1 MVAKVERQMNKTLKF
16 LLKAVI
22 ILVVVILVG
31 RLFIINIFY
40 IDKYE
45 TISAS
50 QKSETITRIE
60 KVQAGKPS
68 NSQVFDKFIM
78 YDTCKVVE
86 DGQTRSKDCIYK
98 ISFKSF
104 YDFTDANKPLE
115 CYEFNLNVIYMDEGI
130 KTEKEI
136 DIKFKAYVDANK
148 HEAYIA
154 GEKKITN
161 KDKETFKGLITG
173 VNYSFRDV
181 ITANYGIPTFN
192 LNDLLLTLNDSSYTV
207 KADGDY
213 VKTEKQEKGTGSDQ
227 TETVVAKDVN
237 IIKIDEDGKYSA
249 QHYYLKDDNKIQG
262 YYYSEINSTN
272 KKISMPSN
280 LTEYSSPLELSKI
293 LDETI

>member
-1 MVAKVERQMNKTLKF
+1 MNKTLKF

-22 ILVVVILVG
+22 VLVVVILVG
-31 RLFIINIFY
+31 LLFINNISY

-45 TISAS
+45 PISAS
-50 QKSETITRIE
+50 QKAEVIARIE
-60 KVQAGKPS
+60 NVQSGKPT
-68 NSQVFDKFIM
+68 NSQVFDKFIL
-78 YDTCKVVE
+78 YDTCEVVE
-86 DGQTRSKDCIYK
+86 DGQTRFKDRICK
-98 ISFKSF
+98 ISVKSF

-115 CYEFNLNVIYMDEGI
+115 CNEINLNVIYKAEGI

-136 DIKFKAYVDANK
+136 DITFKAYVDADK

-181 ITANYGIPTFN
+181 ITAKYGISIFN
-192 LNDLLLTLNDSSYTV
+192 LNDLLLTINNSSYTV

-213 VKTEKQEKGTGSDQ
+213 VKTEKQEKGTGSGEI
-227 TETVVAKDVN
+227 ETVVAKDVN
-237 IIKIDEDGKYSA
+237 IIKIDEYGQYSA

-280 LTEYSSPLELSKI
+280 LTEYSSPLELIKI
-293 LDETI
+293 LDKTI

>member
-1 MVAKVERQMNKTLKF
+1 MVVKEEHQMNKTLKF

-22 ILVVVILVG
+22 VLVVVILVG
-31 RLFIINIFY
+31 LLFINNISY

-45 TISAS
+45 PISAS
-50 QKSETITRIE
+50 QKAEVIARIE
-60 KVQAGKPS
+60 NVQSGKPT
-68 NSQVFDKFIM
+68 NSQVFDKFIL
-78 YDTCKVVE
+78 YDTCEVVE
-86 DGQTRSKDCIYK
+86 DGQTRFKDRICK
-98 ISFKSF
+98 ISVKSF

-115 CYEFNLNVIYMDEGI
+115 CNEINLNVIYKAEGI

-136 DIKFKAYVDANK
+136 DITFKAYVDADK

-181 ITANYGIPTFN
+181 ITAKYGISIFN
-192 LNDLLLTLNDSSYTV
+192 LNDLLLTINNSSYTV

-213 VKTEKQEKGTGSDQ
+213 VKTEKQEKGTGSGEI
-227 TETVVAKDVN
+227 ETVVAKDVN
-237 IIKIDEDGKYSA
+237 IIKIDEYGQYSA

-280 LTEYSSPLELSKI
+280 LTEYSSPLELIKI
-293 LDETI
+293 LDKTI